1 MPCEIDGELYQRM
14 LENFLVPFLNQ
25 TLWKYPQV
33 LWGRI
38 PRYLK
43 IILVRFKTI
52 TKLFRDRVPSFGD
65 KYSVTSEIPSSLRII
80 FQLYK
85 ERYFDQLIW
94 KWGKSP
100 DTWGKSLGTLG
111 KNSKVSLKNPSSL
124 QNYNQVL
131 SDRFRSFRDKH
142 SVTPEIPSYLGIISK
157 LFGERYFDK
166 LNWNMGKIPEYLVKI
181 PGYLGNKSPR
191 CLRRFLS
198 SL

>member
-1 MPCEIDGELYQRM
+1 MEDR
-14 LENFLVPFLNQ
+14 ENPQVPWGKSPG
-25 TLWKYPQV
+25 TLGKYPQV

-52 TKLFRDRVPSFGD
+52 TKLFRDRFPSFGD
-65 KYSVTSEIPSSLRII
+65 KYSVTSSSLGII

-85 ERYFDQLIW
+85 VRYFDKHNW

-111 KNSKVSLKNPSSL
+111 KNPKVSLKNPSSL

-131 SDRFRSFRDKH
+131 SDRFRSFRDKY
-142 SVTPEIPSYLGIISK
+142 SV
-157 LFGERYFDK
+157 
-166 LNWNMGKIPEYLVKI
+166 
-181 PGYLGNKSPR
+181 PR
-191 CLRRFLS
+191 RS
-198 SL
+198 QAIWG